1 MANQGAKKRKEENAR
16 HMKTLLRLIIAS
28 NVRLNQISPKIFL
41 LFLCC
46 FCLVLFPDLSRD
58 RTEFGEFFDT
68 GDLCSVEDG
77 SVLLEFHM
85 EAFVR
90 PDFDFA
96 RLRDSV
102 PAAGGYGK
110 TCLHRWRRTS
120 RRRLRYEYWRNL
132 WVRELFLKLESA
144 YLFSGFNSN
153 LDSSHIILDYE
164 FVKWPSL
171 CFCFRNIGE
180 TWALLLEIMHVSF
193 VDLLYIRIVLNPC
206 KNCKIVFFSWTIGFC
221 LVCLLQMCWQ
231 CFRL

>member
-1 MANQGAKKRKEENAR
+1 MPATWKPYYVSSSLPTYTSIKS
-16 HMKTLLRLIIAS
+16 LRIYS
-28 NVRLNQISPKIFL
+28 S
-41 LFLCC
+41 FLCF
-46 FCLVLFPDLSRD
+46 FCLVLFPDLFRD

-90 PDFDFA
+90 LDFDFA

-132 WVRELFLKLESA
+132 WVRELFLKLEFT
-144 YLFSGFNSN
+144 YLVFSGFNSN
-153 LDSSHIILDYE
+153 LDSSHIIPDYE
-164 FVKWPSL
+164 FVNGPSL
-171 CFCFRNIGE
+171 CFCFRNLGE
-180 TWALLLEIMHVSF
+180 TWALLLEITHVSF
-193 VDLLYIRIVLNPC
+193 VDLLYN
-206 KNCKIVFFSWTIGFC
+206 
-221 LVCLLQMCWQ
+221 MH
-231 CFRL
+231 CFGS